1 MTLLDRKQL
10 PAFLKLPYKFDME
23 KILNA
28 FEQFQDTSTYQ
39 DLNYNNPDA
48 SYLQLGKEKEFHLN
62 KFIREDEQGKGASDF
77 YRQLSL
83 TEYNGQPEDIVPS
96 NTSIATYKTSADK
109 SSKHYNPV
117 LDERNYTRRK
127 DICTGYWNTI
137 LDTFKSPITRTRFAY
152 LAPNYSIKPHID
164 YNTTYSIR
172 VHIPIVTNS
181 KSFLCAYDYDGKVV
195 KQHCP
200 ADGSVWFLNT
210 GMRHWAENNGT
221 EGRIH
226 LIISLNGQE
235 DIKDAKSIC

>member
-10 PAFLKLPYKFDME
+10 PAFMKLPYKFDME
-23 KILNA
+23 QILHA
-28 FEQFQDTSTYQ
+28 FDQFQDTTQYQ

-48 SYLQLGKEKEFHLN
+48 AYLQLGKEKEFHLN

-109 SSKHYNPV
+109 SSKHYNPI

-127 DICTGYWNTI
+127 GICTGYWNTI
-137 LDTFKSPITRTRFAY
+137 LDTFKAPITRTRFAY

-172 VHIPIVTNS
+172 VHIPIVTNNR
-181 KSFLCAYDYDGKVV
+181 SFLCAYDYDGNII

-210 GMRHWAENNGT
+210 GMRHWAENNGDT
-221 EGRIH
+221 GRIH
-226 LIISLNGQE
+226 LIISLNGQ
-235 DIKDAKSIC
+235 DDL

>member
-1 MTLLDRKQL
+1 MDLLDRKQL
-10 PAFLKLPYKFDME
+10 PAFMKLPYQFDMD
-23 KILNA
+23 KILEA
-28 FEQFQDTSTYQ
+28 FEPFRDTTTYQ
-39 DLNYNNPDA
+39 DLNYKNPDA
-48 SYLQLGKEKEFHLN
+48 AYLQLGKEKEFHLN
-62 KFIREDEQGKGASDF
+62 KFIHEDEQGQGTSNF

-83 TEYNGQPEDIVPS
+83 TEYNGDASDITPTT
-96 NTSIATYKTSADK
+96 TSIATFKTSADK
-109 SSKHYNPV
+109 ASKHYNPV

-137 LDTFKSPITRTRFAY
+137 LDTFKAPITRTRFAY
-152 LAPNYSIKPHID
+152 LAPNYEIKPHID

-172 VHIPIVTNS
+172 VHIPIITNS
-181 KSFLCAYDYDGKVV
+181 DCYLCAYDYDGNII

-210 GMRHWAENNGT
+210 GMKHWAENNGT

-235 DIKDAKSIC
+235 DINDTTRI

>member
-62 KFIREDEQGKGASDF
+62 KFIREDEQGKGASEF

-109 SSKHYNPV
+109 SSKHYNPI

-137 LDTFKSPITRTRFAY
+137 LDTFKAPITRTRFAY

-172 VHIPIVTNS
+172 VHIPIVTNNR
-181 KSFLCAYDYDGKVV
+181 SFLCAYDYDGNII

-210 GMRHWAENNGT
+210 GMRHWAENNGDT
-221 EGRIH
+221 GRIH
-226 LIISLNGQE
+226 LIISLNGQ
-235 DIKDAKSIC
+235 DDL

>member
-10 PAFLKLPYKFDME
+10 PAFMKLPYKFDME
-23 KILNA
+23 QILHA
-28 FEQFQDTSTYQ
+28 FDQFQDTTQYQ

-48 SYLQLGKEKEFHLN
+48 AYLQLGKEKEFHLN
-62 KFIREDEQGKGASDF
+62 KFIREDEQGKGASEF

-109 SSKHYNPV
+109 SSKHYNPI

-137 LDTFKSPITRTRFAY
+137 LDTFKAPITRTRFAY

-172 VHIPIVTNS
+172 VHIPIVTNNR
-181 KSFLCAYDYDGKVV
+181 SFLCAYDYDGNII

-210 GMRHWAENNGT
+210 GMRHWAENNGDT
-221 EGRIH
+221 GRIH
-226 LIISLNGQE
+226 LIISLNGQ
-235 DIKDAKSIC
+235 DDL

>member
-96 NTSIATYKTSADK
+96 NTSIVTYKTSADK
-109 SSKHYNPV
+109 SSKHYNPI

-137 LDTFKSPITRTRFAY
+137 LDTFKAPITRTRFAY

-210 GMRHWAENNGT
+210 GMRHWAENNGD

-226 LIISLNGQE
+226 LVISLNGQE
-235 DIKDAKSIC
+235 DL

>member
-10 PAFLKLPYKFDME
+10 PAFMKLPYKFDME
-23 KILNA
+23 QILHA
-28 FEQFQDTSTYQ
+28 FDQFQDTTQYQ

-48 SYLQLGKEKEFHLN
+48 AYLQLGKEKEFHLN

-109 SSKHYNPV
+109 SSKHYNPI

-137 LDTFKSPITRTRFAY
+137 LDTFKAPITRTRFAY

-172 VHIPIVTNS
+172 VHIPIVTNNR
-181 KSFLCAYDYDGKVV
+181 SFLCAYDYDGNII

-210 GMRHWAENNGT
+210 GMRHWAENNGDT
-221 EGRIH
+221 GRIH
-226 LIISLNGQE
+226 LIISLNGQ
-235 DIKDAKSIC
+235 DDL

>member
-109 SSKHYNPV
+109 SSKHYNPI

-137 LDTFKSPITRTRFAY
+137 LDTFKAPITRTRFAY

-235 DIKDAKSIC
+235 DIKDAKSI

>member
-10 PAFLKLPYKFDME
+10 PAFMKLPYKFDMDQ
-23 KILNA
+23 ILQA
-28 FEQFQDTSTYQ
+28 FDQFQDTTQYQ

-48 SYLQLGKEKEFHLN
+48 AYLQLGKEKEFHLN
-62 KFIREDEQGKGASDF
+62 KFIHEDEQGKGASDF

-83 TEYNGQPEDIVPS
+83 TEYNGDASDITPTS
-96 NTSIATYKTSADK
+96 SSIATFKSSADK

-137 LDTFKSPITRTRFAY
+137 LDTFKAPITRTRFAY
-152 LAPNYSIKPHID
+152 LASNHSIKPHID

-172 VHIPIVTNS
+172 VHIPIITNS
-181 KSFLCAYDYDGKVV
+181 RSFLCAYDYDGKVV

-221 EGRIH
+221 TGRIH

-235 DIKDAKSIC
+235 DL

>member
-28 FEQFQDTSTYQ
+28 FERFQDTSTYQ

-109 SSKHYNPV
+109 SSKHYNPI

-137 LDTFKSPITRTRFAY
+137 LDTFKAPITRTRFAY

-172 VHIPIVTNS
+172 VHIPIVTNNR
-181 KSFLCAYDYDGKVV
+181 SFLCAYDYDGNII

-210 GMRHWAENNGT
+210 GMRHWAENNGDT
-221 EGRIH
+221 GRIH
-226 LIISLNGQE
+226 LIISLNGQN
-235 DIKDAKSIC
+235 DL

>member
-10 PAFLKLPYKFDME
+10 PAFMKLPYKFDMDQ
-23 KILNA
+23 ILQA
-28 FEQFQDTSTYQ
+28 FDQFQDTTQYQ

-48 SYLQLGKEKEFHLN
+48 AYLQLGKEKEFHLN
-62 KFIREDEQGKGASDF
+62 KFIHEDEQGKGASDF

-83 TEYNGQPEDIVPS
+83 TEYNGDASDITPTS
-96 NTSIATYKTSADK
+96 SSIATFKSSSDK

-137 LDTFKSPITRTRFAY
+137 LDTFKAPITRTRFAY
-152 LAPNYSIKPHID
+152 LASNHSIKPHID

-172 VHIPIVTNS
+172 VHIPIITNS
-181 KSFLCAYDYDGKVV
+181 RSFLCAYDYDGKVV

-221 EGRIH
+221 TGRIH

-235 DIKDAKSIC
+235 DL